1 MARPLN
7 GDGARAPTQAAGGDG
22 GGDGQGGVAEQVNAA
37 PRTDLRLRPLSGRG
51 RGRRREQTRVIL
63 Y

>member
-1 MARPLN
+1 MARPPN
-7 GDGARAPTQAAGGDG
+7 GDGAWAPTQAAGGDG

-51 RGRRREQTRVIL
+51 GEGGESRPG
-63 Y
+63 